1 MNRSTYYIT
10 RRDRW
15 SHDGGPDIYQ
25 AEWEACVNSDGD
37 LQYDGSDADVDG
49 ETVRWDDQETTLHLS
64 GGNIVCESTGD
75 GVLPKLLE
83 IAARLEARV
92 MDREGVVYVRATR
105 PGTGMNHKKRVIPRA
120 AAALLL
126 SVVGLV
132 LLSAAMLHLFVYH
145 QYDEVTLRGASF
157 SFITP
162 PLVGVGTVAII
173 ASILLAVS
181 SLYPW
186 DRRWSKFAVTALI
199 LDVLPLLFVA

>member
-1 MNRSTYYIT
+1 MTRSTYYIT
-10 RRDRW
+10 RRERW
-15 SHDGGPDIYQ
+15 DQDGGPEIYQ
-25 AEWEACVNSDGD
+25 AEWDACV
-37 LQYDGSDADVDG
+37 DADAELQPDGTDG
-49 ETVRWDDQETTLHLS
+49 EGGVVRWDGHEAALQLVE
-64 GGNIVCESTGD
+64 GNLVCESTD
-75 GVLPKLLE
+75 DILPKLLE
-83 IAARLEARV
+83 IALRLDARV
-92 MDREGVVYVRATR
+92 MDHKGVVYVRATR
-105 PGTGMNHKKRVIPRA
+105 PGTGMNRKKRVIPRA

-132 LLSAAMLHLFVYH
+132 LLGAAMLHLFFYH
-145 QYDEVTLRGASF
+145 QYDEVTLRGASL